1 MREEGAHHVLDH
13 HTPQYLEHALELT
26 NGRGVDVILEML
38 ANVNLGRDLCAL
50 AQGGRV
56 VVIGSRGTVE
66 INPRDAMTRDAT
78 ILGMLVMNTSKS
90 ETSRIHSALAAG
102 LENGTLRPVVGQELP
117 LTEAA
122 RAHHTLSESGAYGKI
137 VLIP

>member
-1 MREEGAHHVLDH
+1 VLDH
-13 HTPQYLEHALELT
+13 HAPHYLEQALELT
-26 NGRGVDVILEML
+26 NARGVDVILEML
-38 ANVNLGRDLCAL
+38 ANVNLGRDLGVL

-56 VVIGSRGTVE
+56 VVIGSKGTVE
-66 INPRDAMTRDAT
+66 INPRDAMTRDAS
-78 ILGMLVMNTSKS
+78 ILGMLVMNASKS

-102 LENGTLRPVVGQELP
+102 LENGTLRPVVGQELQ

-122 RAHHTLSESGAYGKI
+122 HAHHTLSKSGAYGKI